1 MKYKFDYIKEVVDGW
16 NKDVK
21 KRLTKD
27 MIINTPY
34 YVTLPY
40 VSLIDTYEF
49 KVSNPIDYYGQ
60 EIDDFEEWNKEREE
74 YIDNLFEKLTKE
86 RTYENR

>member
-1 MKYKFDYIKEVVDGW
+1 MKYKFDYIKEVVDSW
-16 NKDVK
+16 NEEVK

-40 VSLIDTYEF
+40 VGLTDTHEF
-49 KVSNPIDYYGQ
+49 KTSNLIDYYGQ

-74 YIDNLFEKLTKE
+74 YIDRLFEKLTKE